1 MTPKRTSRATTILL
15 AIAGTFNTPNAATA
29 NYKADPVTIAKSYK
43 YIVSE
48 LVWSP
53 KGELVQPIDF
63 RRWVFIGAGLT
74 PHWLNEEMVKIKLS
88 LMESLYDKDTSR
100 NRCSYSYHP

>member
-43 YIVSE
+43 YIVS
-48 LVWSP
+48 
-53 KGELVQPIDF
+53 ELVQPIDF